1 MENSVTKKTP
11 RGIRNNN
18 FGNIRRSKD
27 NWKGL
32 SQVQSD
38 PSFFQFIAPK
48 WGYRALIRTLQNY
61 RRRHNCVCIA
71 DFITRWAPHTENNTG
86 AYIRRVCQDMQ
97 VPSVYVPDIEDKD
110 TMCSLA
116 AAISYV
122 ENGVPAVMEDIYK
135 GWDLL

>member
-1 MENSVTKKTP
+1 
-11 RGIRNNN
+11 
-18 FGNIRRSKD
+18 
-27 NWKGL
+27 
-32 SQVQSD
+32 
-38 PSFFQFIAPK
+38 
-48 WGYRALIRTLQNY
+48 
-61 RRRHNCVCIA
+61 
-71 DFITRWAPHTENNTG
+71 
-86 AYIRRVCQDMQ
+86 MQ

>member
-1 MENSVTKKTP
+1 MKSLP
-11 RGIRNNN
+11 RGSRNNN
-18 FGNIRRSKD
+18 PGNIRTTKD
-27 NWKGL
+27 KWQGL
-32 SQVQSD
+32 REKQTD
-38 PSFFQFIAPK
+38 KDFFQFTEMK

-61 RRRHNCVCIA
+61 RRRHNCICIA
-71 DFITRWAPHTENNTG
+71 DFITRWAPQTENNTG

-122 ENGVPAVMEDIYK
+122 ENGVPAVMEDIFK